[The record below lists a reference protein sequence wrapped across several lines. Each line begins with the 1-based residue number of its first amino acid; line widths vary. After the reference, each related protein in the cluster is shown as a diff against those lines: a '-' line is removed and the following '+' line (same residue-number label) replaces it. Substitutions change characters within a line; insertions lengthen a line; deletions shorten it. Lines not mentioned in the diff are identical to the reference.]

1 MDLLEP
7 RLHAHGHELSQ
18 VLAFIRGSDGSA
30 TFGFALFDLLHLG
43 RVGRITRVTRPEAH
57 VSIPL
62 PDSLRGWM
70 ARGSESWL
78 KNGQRRW

>member
-30 TFGFALFDLLHLG
+30 TFGFALFDLLQGDADGAHDFWYLIG
-43 RVGRITRVTRPEAH
+43 AEA
-57 VSIPL
+57 VVADI
-62 PDSLRGWM
+62 
-70 ARGSESWL
+70 GSDDF
-78 KNGQRRW
+78 RRHA